1 MGNFDPYISFI
12 HSIILTTIVNVTGLH
27 FTCMAAGPAAKLS
40 EFSLCC
46 CSLHAKMTKKVRKE
60 TVPIK
65 KTCTDSAV
73 NHRCWCTRVVS
84 FPVSFPVFPVF
95 WSRGAWGRRLVLA
108 LFPGHAQLSMNCTC
122 GESLGT
128 RLSLH
133 YGVFTSSVLT
143 FNTLLCWSLWVCNS
157 LILCWYFCRSFWGE
171 ATVITFLTS
180 IYGESQTF
188 YLLVSVIKISVP
200 ICPHSQALPAHEWNF
215 RTVLQATE
223 SWVRPG
229 NEASISRTLV

>member
-1 MGNFDPYISFI
+1 MGNFDPYTSFI

-27 FTCMAAGPAAKLS
+27 FTCMAAWPAAQLS

-46 CSLHAKMTKKVRKE
+46 CCLHEKMTKKARKE
-60 TVPIK
+60 RKCPNK
-65 KTCTDSAV
+65 KLVQTQQSITDVGALGWS
-73 NHRCWCTRVVS
+73 RSQSRS
-84 FPVSFPVFPVF
+84 QSPVF

-108 LFPGHAQLSMNCTC
+108 SFPGPAQLSMNCTC

-128 RLSLH
+128 LSLH
-133 YGVFTSSVLT
+133 YGVCTSSVLT

-180 IYGESQTF
+180 IYGELQTF

-200 ICPHSQALPAHEWNF
+200 MPSF
-215 RTVLQATE
+215 
-223 SWVRPG
+223 PG
-229 NEASISRTLV
+229 SPCTQMKFPYCTASNGKLGKAWKRG